1 MNEIGELILQV
12 KGVSKRFGGV
22 QALDNV
28 DFDVR
33 SGEVH
38 ALVGEN
44 GAGKTT
50 LINIL
55 GGIEQRDHGQ
65 VLFKGQEVNF
75 QRPTDS
81 LTAGIAIIHQELAVL
96 PQLNVIENVYMGRMP
111 ARYGRVL
118 WRVAEQDTRK
128 MLEIVGLNLDP
139 RLLVGQLSISQRQLV
154 EIAKALSMDAS
165 LLIMDEP
172 NSSLAESE
180 TDRLFEVIDRL
191 KQHGVAIIYVS
202 HKNEEVLRIA
212 DRISVL
218 RDGQYRGTQI
228 RGEATVNKIIQMM
241 VGRELR
247 REHGTENRKIGPT
260 RLKVSN
266 LTGTRFRDVSFDI
279 SQGEILGFAG
289 LVGAGR
295 SEVARAIFGAE
306 THESGQILFDGEP
319 VQYHSPN
326 DAIRGGLAMVQED
339 RKTLSLFMGLPVL
352 LNISIAE
359 LPNLTRLGMINN
371 RSVVSIAK
379 NYIDKLSI
387 KLGSVNNP
395 VSSLSGGNQQK
406 TILARWLATNPKLLI
421 LDEPTH
427 GVDVGAKADIYQLM
441 RYLSEQGI
449 SIMLISSELPEI
461 LAMSDRVVV
470 MHEGRVT
477 GILDRE
483 NLDEHTIM
491 LYATGLATQ
500 NGSHTTEPKDP
511 ERLSA

>member
-22 QALDNV
+22 HALENV

-55 GGIEQRDHGQ
+55 GGIEQRDQGQ
-65 VLFKGQEVNF
+65 VVFKGQEVSF

-81 LTAGIAIIHQELAVL
+81 LAAGIAIIHQELAML

-111 ARYGRVL
+111 TRYGKIL
-118 WRVAEQDTRK
+118 WKVAEQETLK
-128 MLEIVGLNLDP
+128 MLEIVGLELDP
-139 RLLVGQLSISQRQLV
+139 HLLVGELSISQRQLV
-154 EIAKALSMDAS
+154 EIAKALSMEAS

-180 TDRLFEVIDRL
+180 TDRLFEVIERL

-202 HKNEEVLRIA
+202 HKIEEVLRIA

-218 RDGQYRGTQI
+218 RDGQYRGTVPK
-228 RGEATVNKIIQMM
+228 GEATIDKIIQMM

-247 REHGTENRKIGPT
+247 REHGAGERKIGPN
-260 RLKVSN
+260 RLEVKG
-266 LTGTRFRDVSFDI
+266 LTGKRFQDVTFDI
-279 SQGEILGFAG
+279 RQGEILGFAG

-295 SEVARAIFGAE
+295 SEVARAIFGADRF
-306 THESGQILFDGEP
+306 ESGQVFLDGKP
-319 VQYHSPN
+319 VQFRAPD
-326 DAIRGGLAMVQED
+326 DAIRNGLAMVQED

-359 LPNLTRLGMINN
+359 LPNLTRFGVIQN
-371 RSVVSIAK
+371 RTVLSIAK
-379 NYIDKLSI
+379 TYTDRLNI

-395 VSSLSGGNQQK
+395 VASLSGGNQQK

-427 GVDVGAKADIYQLM
+427 GVDVGAKSDIYQLM
-441 RYLSEQGI
+441 RNLSDQGI

-477 GILDRE
+477 GILDRD

-491 LYATGLATQ
+491 LYATGLASQ
-500 NGSHTTEPKDP
+500 HGSPPPAPSTSAS
-511 ERLSA
+511 LSA

>member
-28 DFDVR
+28 DFEVR

-81 LTAGIAIIHQELAVL
+81 LAAGIAIIHQELAVL

-180 TDRLFEVIDRL
+180 TDRLFEVIDKL
-191 KQHGVAIIYVS
+191 KKHGVAIIYVS
-202 HKNEEVLRIA
+202 HKIEEVLRIA

-228 RGEATVNKIIQMM
+228 RGEATVDKIIQMM

-260 RLKVSN
+260 RLKVTN

-295 SEVARAIFGAE
+295 SEVARAQFSARKPTKADKSCSTESRCNTTLQMMRFGA
-306 THESGQILFDGEP
+306 DW
-319 VQYHSPN
+319 
-326 DAIRGGLAMVQED
+326 RWCK
-339 RKTLSLFMGLPVL
+339 KT
-352 LNISIAE
+352 
-359 LPNLTRLGMINN
+359 
-371 RSVVSIAK
+371 
-379 NYIDKLSI
+379 
-387 KLGSVNNP
+387 
-395 VSSLSGGNQQK
+395 
-406 TILARWLATNPKLLI
+406 
-421 LDEPTH
+421 
-427 GVDVGAKADIYQLM
+427 
-441 RYLSEQGI
+441 
-449 SIMLISSELPEI
+449 
-461 LAMSDRVVV
+461 
-470 MHEGRVT
+470 
-477 GILDRE
+477 
-483 NLDEHTIM
+483 
-491 LYATGLATQ
+491 
-500 NGSHTTEPKDP
+500 
-511 ERLSA
+511 ERPFRFLWDFPSC